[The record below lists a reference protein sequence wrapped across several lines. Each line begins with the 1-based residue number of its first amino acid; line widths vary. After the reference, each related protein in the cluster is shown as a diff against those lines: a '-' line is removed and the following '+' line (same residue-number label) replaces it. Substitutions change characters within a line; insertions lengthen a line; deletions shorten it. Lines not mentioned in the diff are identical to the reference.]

1 MSRRSRLNFH
11 NVDIENYRTEN
22 NKDYEAVIGTVSN
35 NEGNAATRLVVGLV
49 ALLKL
54 VVLILVLALC
64 NEDTSLHK
72 NLWSTSV
79 GSLVL
84 LLSLVDFT
92 NAFGETIKVDDALI
106 ALLGLTYNSTHS
118 ELGLTALFLSAGA
131 KLLLELEDIHS
142 NNEWL
147 TITVDKLSKGS
158 ARDFQVKMMT
168 LAFLSVSS
176 IVLIVGLGDNEL
188 EWQVLLGSILI
199 FSHTALV
206 LVGFLLEYPWHII
219 SNWINALKVPD
230 DMPLYLSSWRPVR
243 LVVTLGVIGL
253 LPYGMTQSD
262 GFSNNEVNMAN
273 LAIGSYVVASML
285 GNALDRLPSEKE
297 GIYL

>member
-22 NKDYEAVIGTVSN
+22 NKDYEAVIGTVSSS
-35 NEGNAATRLVVGLV
+35 EGDIVTRLAVGL
-49 ALLKL
+49 AGLLKL
-54 VVLILVLALC
+54 TVLILVLVLC
-64 NEDTSLHK
+64 NEDSEH
-72 NLWSTSV
+72 NLWTKSA
-79 GSLVL
+79 GPLVL

-92 NAFGETIKVDDALI
+92 NAFGETVKVDDALI
-106 ALLGLTYNSTHS
+106 ALLGLTYDSEHS
-118 ELGLTALFLSAGA
+118 GLGLTALFLSAGA
-131 KLLLELEDIHS
+131 KLVLELGDIYS

-147 TITVDKLSKGS
+147 TITVDKISKGET
-158 ARDFQVKMMT
+158 RDFQVKMMT
-168 LAFLSVSS
+168 LTFLIVST
-176 IVLIVGLGDNEL
+176 IFLIVGLGDHEL

-206 LVGFLLEYPWHII
+206 LVGWLLEYPWHYV
-219 SNWINALKVPD
+219 SNKLDILKLPE
-230 DMPLYLSSWRPVR
+230 DMSLYVSSWRPVR

-253 LPYGMTQSD
+253 LPYGMNKSD
-262 GFSNNEVNMAN
+262 GFSMNQVNMAN